1 MMTREAENVA
11 ARIGGWLLYCAI
23 VAGLIFV
30 GWREPLSYRFK
41 SRAEI
46 YAIEHPAPPPS
57 VPKPVIPPTGA
68 WVKDSPR
75 TSLDGDGTD
84 GRGNSYR
91 PAGAPPAN
99 SGR

>member
-46 YAIEHPAPPPS
+46 YAIEHPSIPRPA
-57 VPKPVIPPTGA
+57 PKPAIPPTGI

-75 TSLDGDGTD
+75 TSLDGDGSD
-84 GRGNSYR
+84 GRGNPYR
-91 PAGAPPAN
+91 PAGAGPTT